1 MRCRRRQPK
10 MQFAPKFQTC
20 MPTVTLEHINTP
32 ADLHSLDRTE
42 LKEVAVQLRE
52 FVLQSVSKTGGH
64 LSSKLGTVELT
75 IALHPVFN
83 RSEEHTSEP
92 LSLMCSSYAAFC
104 LKKK

>member
-32 ADLHSLDRTE
+32 ADLRSLDRPE

-52 FVLQSVSKTGGH
+52 FVLQSVSITGGH
-64 LSSKLGTVELT
+64 LSSNLGTVELT
-75 IALHPVFN
+75 IALPHVFN
-83 RSEEHTSEP
+83 TPDRSEEQPSE
-92 LSLMCSSYAAFC
+92 LQSLLRNSYA
-104 LKKK
+104 

>member
-1 MRCRRRQPK
+1 

-32 ADLHSLDRTE
+32 ADLRSLDRTE

-64 LSSKLGTVELT
+64 LSSNLGTVELT
-75 IALHPVFN
+75 IALHPVLN
-83 RSEEHTSEP
+83 TPDDRLCWDVGHP
-92 LSLMCSSYAAFC
+92 SYPHQILNGPPTRKA
-104 LKKK
+104 

>member
-1 MRCRRRQPK
+1 

-32 ADLHSLDRTE
+32 ADLRSLDRTE

-64 LSSKLGTVELT
+64 LSSNLGTVELT
-75 IALHPVFN
+75 IALHHVFN
-83 RSEEHTSEP
+83 TPDDRLVRSEEHTSE
-92 LSLMCSSYAAFC
+92 LQSLMRISYAVFF
-104 LKKK
+104 LKNTL